1 MAFVYVCSL
10 QQNATWLLKRNAWKN
25 HTGSDWSNTYTSH
38 TVTYVSTARLYSS
51 ANVSVCLYFSPEAF
65 MLLIWQA
72 YQHSCSVT
80 SQITI
85 KTPPVSA
92 DSTRKR
98 YIEIVYI
105 ALPPALGRFLL
116 FFRCFLLDSIRFQ
129 DSKGSV
135 VLQQRWAASP
145 PTAARRVP
153 WLAGSHQ
160 SVASHWLARSIDGAT
175 GLSCCVCAFYY
186 HGNHVFHV
194 LIVCLPVYL

>member
-10 QQNATWLLKRNAWKN
+10 QQNATWLLKRNAGKTTQEAIEITHIHHILWLVDQN
-25 HTGSDWSNTYTSH
+25 
-38 TVTYVSTARLYSS
+38 ARLYSS
-51 ANVSVCLYFSPEAF
+51 AYALVCLYFSPEAF

-72 YQHSCSVT
+72 NQHSCSVT

-92 DSTRKR
+92 DSTLKR
-98 YIEIVYI
+98 YKDCIYCVT
-105 ALPPALGRFLL
+105 LLLWVVFLL
-116 FFRCFLLDSIRFQ
+116 FFSLFFFSILSVFL

-160 SVASHWLARSIDGAT
+160 SVASHWLARSIDGTT

-194 LIVCLPVYL
+194 LTVCLPV